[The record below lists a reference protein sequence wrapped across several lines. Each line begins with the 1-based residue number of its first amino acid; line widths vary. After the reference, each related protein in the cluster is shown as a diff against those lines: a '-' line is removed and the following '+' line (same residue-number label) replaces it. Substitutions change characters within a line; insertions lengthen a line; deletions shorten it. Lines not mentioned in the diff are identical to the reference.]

1 MGFTTL
7 FPRVRRDNAPS
18 SGLIFYNVRMNR
30 MWALVVG
37 AALLTGC
44 GTLDVLD
51 AESSPQETVKPKPM
65 EKKFAMETI
74 KYKGD
79 LGLDLYLPEAP
90 NDAFKVAAPELIVL
104 IHGGGWSTGKRTDL
118 AKLAEFFAERHF
130 AVATISYRLSP
141 AAFWPAPLEDAQ
153 AAVKFLKANAQK
165 YGYSTRRI
173 IAGGE
178 SAGGHLSMWLG
189 VKGDVQMVLSIS
201 GLHDLSIKMTP
212 EGESY
217 KIVQKALGPKYP
229 AGIKAFSPLNFVT
242 KKMCPT
248 FFIHGLKD
256 PWVPIEHSQV
266 AAKKLQKLGVR
277 TKLSLVPGMGHGIKP
292 DLDAEKFALED
303 FIEWYHQ

>member
-1 MGFTTL
+1 MHRRYSL
-7 FPRVRRDNAPS
+7 FLIAA
-18 SGLIFYNVRMNR
+18 GLL
-30 MWALVVG
+30 A
-37 AALLTGC
+37 GC
-44 GTLDVLD
+44 GTV
-51 AESSPQETVKPKPM
+51 EVIEGETVAEAPAPTVPA
-65 EKKFAMETI
+65 EKKFSMTTI
-74 KYKGD
+74 TYKE
-79 LGLDLYLPEAP
+79 GLDLDLYIPQAPE
-90 NDAFKVAAPELIVL
+90 DAFKVAAPELIVL

-141 AAFWPAPLEDAQ
+141 AAYWPAPLEDVR
-153 AAVKFLKANAQK
+153 AAVKFLKEKSSK

-189 VKGDVQMVLSIS
+189 VKGDVQTVLSIS
-201 GLHDLSIKMTP
+201 GLHDLSIKMTK

-217 KIVQKALGPKYP
+217 KIVQKALGPQYP
-229 AGIKAFSPLNFVT
+229 EGIKAFSPLNFVT

-256 PWVPIEHSQV
+256 PWVQFEHSQV
-266 AAKKLQKLGVR
+266 AEQKLQKLGVR